1 MISDYQTHLGSTM
14 HTVISKDGTVIAYE
28 KIGSGKPLIL
38 IDGALCYRSF
48 GPMPKL
54 APLLAQHFTVYYYD
68 RRGRGDSTDVQP
80 YSVQREV
87 EDIAAL
93 VNEAGGS
100 AYLAGLSS
108 GAALT
113 LRAAEAGLNVP
124 KIALYEPPF
133 VYEKESEKSKIDHGA
148 NLKSLLASDKRGDAV
163 KYFMVKMVGAPA
175 IAAFIM
181 GLMPMWKKLK
191 AVAHTIPYDA
201 AVMGDFTVPTER
213 ILKITT
219 PALIAGGG
227 KSPAS
232 LHNAV
237 QLVADSLPNKTLKWL
252 EGQTHNVKAE
262 VLAPVLIEFFA
273 S

>member
-1 MISDYQTHLGSTM
+1 MEK
-14 HTVISKDGTVIAYE
+14 VISNDGTVIAYE
-28 KIGSGKPLIL
+28 KTGSGPALIL

-54 APLLAQHFTVYYYD
+54 APLLAEHFTVYYYD

-80 YSVQREV
+80 YSAEKEV

-93 VNEAGGS
+93 VKAAGGS

-108 GAALT
+108 GAALA
-113 LRAAEAGLNVP
+113 LKAAEAGVNVP

-133 VYEKESEKSKIDHGA
+133 VYEKNSAKSKIDHAG
-148 NLKSLLASDKRGDAV
+148 NLRSLLASDRRGAAV

-181 GLMPMWKKLK
+181 ALMPMFKKLK
-191 AVAHTIPYDA
+191 AVAHTLPYDA
-201 AVMGDFTVPTER
+201 AVMGDFTVPAER
-213 ILKITT
+213 IAAVKNRT
-219 PALIAGGG
+219 LIAGGA
-227 KSPAS
+227 KSPET
-232 LHNAV
+232 LKNAV
-237 QLVADSLPNKTLKWL
+237 RGVAGALPNGELRWL
-252 EGQTHNVKAE
+252 EGQTHNVAAA
-262 VLAPVLIEFFA
+262 VLAPVLTEFFK